1 MSAARRKD
9 DDLVQQMYK
18 YAKAIVD
25 MEASGWLTRERLGRS
40 HHLQM
45 EIAMHLQVIG
55 EAAASLRR
63 RGADLGADV
72 PLLSMA
78 GMRNRISHDY
88 DGVDWSV
95 AEDVAFEDVPALVD
109 AIGTYMDANGI
120 KRVEIDLSE

>member
-1 MSAARRKD
+1 
-9 DDLVQQMYK
+9 
-18 YAKAIVD
+18 
-25 MEASGWLTRERLGRS
+25 
-40 HHLQM
+40 
-45 EIAMHLQVIG
+45 
-55 EAAASLRR
+55 
-63 RGADLGADV
+63 LGADV

-109 AIGTYMDANGI
+109 AIGTYMDGNGI